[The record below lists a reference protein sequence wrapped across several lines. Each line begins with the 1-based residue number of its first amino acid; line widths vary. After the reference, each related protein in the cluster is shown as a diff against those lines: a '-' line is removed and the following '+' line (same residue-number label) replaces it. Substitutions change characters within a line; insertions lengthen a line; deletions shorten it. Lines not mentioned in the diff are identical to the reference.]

1 MTGTAL
7 AEEMNEMKIGTKI
20 SLALV
25 FAVVLALGVGYWLG
39 QGAVPLVAWLG
50 GGLGLAVVAW
60 GGGVVLARSLLTP
73 VRALQLAL
81 EKTYADGDLTRRAPT
96 DGAADLVAAAQAY
109 NRLVGSIQTIIG
121 KVFFN
126 SREVGRAARQ
136 LVQEANQ
143 VATGS
148 ARQHD
153 AAQASAG
160 AMNVLS
166 ERMGEVSHR
175 AGETAEIAETATQLS
190 AEGEGIVANASRE
203 MERISASVEQS
214 AQVVQALGER
224 SEAISGIVRTIREIA
239 DQTNL
244 LALNAAIEAARAG
257 EAGRG
262 FAVVADE
269 VRKLAERTSLATGE
283 ITGMIGAIQSET
295 RSAIASIGAGTEQA
309 TQGAALARQAAES
322 LARINAGARETQ
334 DKVRSIAATIDEQS
348 RSGLEIAAHVS
359 EIMSMVEGN
368 SAASEATLR
377 EARHLEYLSA
387 NLNEIGDVFRLG
399 EAGDKALA
407 IHSAMPGVVENAAK
421 SVSAAFSQAV
431 AKGRVRL
438 EDLFDEQYQPIPGTR
453 PQKFKTRFD
462 EFADS
467 VLPALQE
474 PLLQQHPEIV
484 YAIACDARG
493 YVPTHNQ
500 RFSLPLTGDEKK
512 DFVGNRT
519 KRIFDD
525 PVGKRCGAHT
535 QPFLLQT
542 YRRDTGEIMHDIS
555 APLVVDG
562 RHWGGF
568 RIGYRTEA

>member
-1 MTGTAL
+1 
-7 AEEMNEMKIGTKI
+7 MKIGAKI

-25 FAVVLALGVGYWLG
+25 FAALLS
-39 QGAVPLVAWLG
+39 LG
-50 GGLGLAVVAW
+50 GGYALGQAGAAQALWLGAAAALAVLAW
-60 GGGVVLARSLLTP
+60 GGGVVLARSLLAP
-73 VRALQLAL
+73 VRALQQTL

-96 DGAADLVAAAQAY
+96 DGPADLAAAAQAY

-136 LVQEANQ
+136 LVGEANQ
-143 VATGS
+143 VASGS

-153 AAQASAG
+153 AAQASATS
-160 AMNVLS
+160 MNVLS
-166 ERMGEVSHR
+166 ERLGEVSAK
-175 AGETAEIAETATQLS
+175 AGETAEIAETATALS
-190 AEGEGIVANASRE
+190 AEGEGIVAEAAQE
-203 MERISASVEQS
+203 MGRIAASVDQS
-214 AQVVQALGER
+214 AQVLQALGER

-283 ITGMIGAIQSET
+283 ITGVIGAIQTET
-295 RSAIASIGAGTEQA
+295 RSAIGSIGEGSAQA
-309 TQGAALARQAAES
+309 VQGAALARQAAEA
-322 LARINAGARETQ
+322 LARINAGARDTQ
-334 DKVRSIAATIDEQS
+334 DKVRAIAATIDDQS
-348 RSGLEIAAHVS
+348 RSGQEIAAHVS
-359 EIMSMVEGN
+359 EIMSMVEAN
-368 SAASEATLR
+368 SASSDAALR

-399 EAGDKALA
+399 EAGDRALS
-407 IHSAMPGVVENAAK
+407 IHSGMPGVVEQAARA
-421 SVSAAFSQAV
+421 VSEVFSQAV
-431 AKGRVRL
+431 ARGKVGAD
-438 EDLFDEQYQPIPGTR
+438 DLFDGQYQPISGTK
-453 PQKFKTRFD
+453 PQKFSTRFD
-462 EFADS
+462 AFADG
-467 VLPALQE
+467 VLPAVQE
-474 PLLQQHPEIV
+474 PLLQRHPEIV

-500 RFSLPLTGDEKK
+500 RFSQPLTGDEKK

-555 APLVVDG
+555 APVYVDG

-568 RIGYRTEA
+568 RIGYRTEG